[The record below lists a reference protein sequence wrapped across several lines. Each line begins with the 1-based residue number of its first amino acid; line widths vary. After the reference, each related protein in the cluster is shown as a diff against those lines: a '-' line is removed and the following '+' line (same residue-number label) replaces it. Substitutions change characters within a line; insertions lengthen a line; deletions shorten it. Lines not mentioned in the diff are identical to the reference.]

1 MKPAS
6 FDYHAPRSIEEVV
19 DLLGRYGGD
28 GRILAG
34 GQSLVPLMNMRMA
47 SPDVLISINHC
58 PSLAFIG
65 DGGDGVEI
73 GAGTRQI
80 AVEKSD
86 RIGRAC
92 RLLRKAMPFVGSTAN
107 RNRGTVCGS
116 LAHADPSAELPAVAV
131 ALDAQFL
138 INGPRGE
145 RRVGASDFF
154 VSELTTC
161 IEADEYL
168 QSVTMPVDPSRSGSA
183 FTEVGPRAHGFAI
196 AGVAARVELDSA
208 GRCRE
213 ARLAGIGFA
222 PCAIRIAPAER
233 LLAGSDLSPEA
244 LLEAGNAA
252 TAFVEPGSDIH
263 ADAAYRKH
271 LAGVLVVRAL
281 QEAAAEARG
290 MAEG

>member
-1 MKPAS
+1 
-6 FDYHAPRSIEEVV
+6 
-19 DLLGRYGGD
+19 
-28 GRILAG
+28 
-34 GQSLVPLMNMRMA
+34 
-47 SPDVLISINHC
+47 
-58 PSLAFIG
+58 
-65 DGGDGVEI
+65 VEI

-92 RLLRKAMPFVGSTAN
+92 RLLRKAMPHVGSTAN

-131 ALDAQFL
+131 ALDARFL

-161 IEADEYL
+161 VEPDEYL
-168 QSVTMPVDPSRSGSA
+168 QSVTVPVDPPRSGSA
-183 FTEVGPRAHGFAI
+183 FAEVGPRAHGFAI
-196 AGVAARVELDSA
+196 AGVAARVTLDGA
-208 GRCRE
+208 GRCVE
-213 ARLAGIGFA
+213 ARLAGIGFG
-222 PCAIRIAPAER
+222 PCAVRIAPAER
-233 LLAGSDLSPEA
+233 LLAGSVLSPEEMR
-244 LLEAGNAA
+244 EAGNAA
-252 TAFVEPGSDIH
+252 TAYVEPGSDIH

-281 QEAAAEARG
+281 REAAAEARG
-290 MAEG
+290 MAEE